1 MSTKGSASNLV
12 QAVKDLSVEWQMT
25 KDHWRDVKSAEFE
38 AKYIAPLPDYMVR
51 ALGVMEELDVILRK
65 VRKDCE

>member
-12 QAVKDLSVEWQMT
+12 QSVKELSVEWQRT
-25 KDHWRDVKSAEFE
+25 KDFWRDAKSMEFE
-38 AKYIAPLPDYMVR
+38 KNYISPLPDYVVR
-51 ALGVMEELDVILRK
+51 ALTVMEDLDAVLRK

>member
-12 QAVKDLSVEWQMT
+12 QSVKELSVEWQRT
-25 KDHWRDVKSAEFE
+25 KDFWRDTKSMEFE
-38 AKYIAPLPDYMVR
+38 KNYINPLPDYVVR
-51 ALGVMEELDVILRK
+51 ALTVMEDLDVLLRK

>member
-12 QAVKDLSVEWQMT
+12 QAVKELSIEWQIT
-25 KDHWRDVKSAEFE
+25 KDYWRDVKSKEFE
-38 AKYIAPLPDYMVR
+38 QNYVGPLTDYMVR

>member
-12 QAVKDLSVEWQMT
+12 QAVKELSIEWQIT
-25 KDHWRDVKSAEFE
+25 KDYWRDVKSREFE
-38 AKYIAPLPDYMVR
+38 ENYIGPLPDYMIR
-51 ALGVMEELDVILRK
+51 ALSVMEELDVILRK

>member
-12 QAVKDLSVEWQMT
+12 QAVKELSIEWQIT
-25 KDHWRDVKSAEFE
+25 KDYWRDVKSIEFVE
-38 AKYIAPLPDYMVR
+38 KYVGRMPDHMVR
-51 ALGVMEELDVILRK
+51 ALSVMEELDIILRK

>member
-12 QAVKDLSVEWQMT
+12 QAVKELTIEWQMT
-25 KDHWRDVKSAEFE
+25 KDYWRDVKSMEFE
-38 AKYIAPLPDYMVR
+38 KNYIAPLPDSMVR
-51 ALGVMEELDVILRK
+51 ALSVMEELDIILRK

>member
-12 QAVKDLSVEWQMT
+12 QAVKELSIEWQIT
-25 KDHWRDVKSAEFE
+25 KDYWRDVKSAEFE
-38 AKYIAPLPDYMVR
+38 KNYIAPLPDHMVR
-51 ALGVMEELDVILRK
+51 ALGVMEELDAILKK

>member
-12 QAVKDLSVEWQMT
+12 QAVKELSVEWQIT
-25 KDHWRDVKSAEFE
+25 KDYWRDVKSREFE
-38 AKYIAPLPDYMVR
+38 EKYVGPLPDHMVR

-65 VRKDCE
+65 VKKDCE

>member
-12 QAVKDLSVEWQMT
+12 QAVKELTVEWHMT
-25 KDHWRDVKSAEFE
+25 KDHWRDVKSMEFE
-38 AKYIAPLPDYMVR
+38 KNYVGPLPDYMIR